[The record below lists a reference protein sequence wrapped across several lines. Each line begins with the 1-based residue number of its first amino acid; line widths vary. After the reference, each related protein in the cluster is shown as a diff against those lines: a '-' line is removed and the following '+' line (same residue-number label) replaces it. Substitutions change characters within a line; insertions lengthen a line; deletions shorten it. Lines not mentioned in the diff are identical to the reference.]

1 MIKPTFNWNTS
12 TWLEDYEAEFE
23 KVKLAL
29 AGSVARYFPDYELD
43 WILRVDASDVA
54 VCAVLLQI
62 VTVDG
67 KEAYHPIGF
76 KSTKLSGPATRWDI
90 FKKEAFAVYYGVKSF
105 AYYLHGEQ
113 FVVET
118 DHRNLLW
125 MEKSEANTVIRWRVY
140 LQSFNMLLRDIKG
153 SITLSQTGVVGCMYC
168 QVRVT
173 SIQSQR

>member
-1 MIKPTFNWNTS
+1 M
-12 TWLEDYEAEFE
+12 
-23 KVKLAL
+23 
-29 AGSVARYFPDYELD
+29 
-43 WILRVDASDVA
+43 DASDVA

-105 AYYLHGEQ
+105 AYYLHGKQ

-125 MEKSEANTVIRWRVY
+125 MEKSEANIVIRWRVY

-153 SITLSQTGVVGCMYC
+153 KHNIVADWGSRMYLLAGGYDDYAD
-168 QVRVT
+168 
-173 SIQSQR
+173 SSGL